1 MRVMTEEEALARV
14 KLKQVQEIQQ
24 EAIGWENSGFPRHQ
38 RHVIKYGGQ
47 ALAASA
53 IACFAMYLQA
63 YKLIKDFQPL
73 VWLVVLGVPIA
84 VTVYAHLTDQ
94 SPRSHK
100 AMLDQ
105 LLIAY
110 EPISEDAFRQL
121 QSNASRWPLTPK
133 MVIDWAEHELSAVE
147 SCILKLNVDD
157 LGFVKKSV

>member
-1 MRVMTEEEALARV
+1 MTEVEALARV
-14 KLKQVQEIQQ
+14 KLKQVQEIEQ
-24 EAIGWENSGFPRHQ
+24 EAIGWENRGFPRHQ

-63 YKLIKDFQPL
+63 YKLIKDYQPL

-100 AMLDQ
+100 AQIDK
-105 LLIAY
+105 LLMAY
-110 EPISEDAFRQL
+110 EPISADAFRQL
-121 QSNASRWPLTPK
+121 QENASRGPLTPK
-133 MVIDWAEHELSAVE
+133 MVAEWSEFEISAVE
-147 SCILKLNVDD
+147 ACIRKLNVDD
-157 LGFVKKSV
+157 LEFLKRNV